1 MQGKYNRQIRAC
13 VNIYV
18 YNYIARSTSR
28 ILKQKDSY
36 HIYYTIYRHP
46 YTLDSPCRN
55 FILCPTEDVMYAR
68 RQQHHSDIM
77 RISYHISTIPLHT
90 QREKCANK
98 EKLLLVHD
106 V

>member
-1 MQGKYNRQIRAC
+1 MKIYIYIYIRIYSISFSR
-13 VNIYV
+13 NIIYLE
-18 YNYIARSTSR
+18 YITGYSEKS
-28 ILKQKDSY
+28 
-36 HIYYTIYRHP
+36 
-46 YTLDSPCRN
+46 LDMSMKFN
-55 FILCPTEDVMYAR
+55 FYAQPKSVMYAR